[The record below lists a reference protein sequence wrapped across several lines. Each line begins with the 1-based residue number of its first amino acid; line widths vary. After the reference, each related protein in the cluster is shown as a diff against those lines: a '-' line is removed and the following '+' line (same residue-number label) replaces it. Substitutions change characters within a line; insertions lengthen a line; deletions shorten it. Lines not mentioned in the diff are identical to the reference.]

1 MKKLTALLLTL
12 SLALMLAACGGKSRS
27 VTYTM
32 EQENQGLKMTDTMK
46 LDAKGDLVQR
56 MDETITLDMAA
67 FDEDTQTLM
76 TKSYD
81 ALVESYQ
88 AVEGVECT
96 GTVADSVYTIQ
107 ITIDTTG
114 DAVSELADQGLLKVD
129 GDTNG
134 ISLEKTGESLTAN
147 GYTKAE

>member
-1 MKKLTALLLTL
+1 
-12 SLALMLAACGGKSRS
+12 
-27 VTYTM
+27 
-32 EQENQGLKMTDTMK
+32 MK
-46 LDAKGDLVQR
+46 LDAKGDLVQQ